1 MTDESQL
8 VSLSKQLLDSIDN
21 NDWDTYIQLCDPSLS
36 AYEPEAL
43 GNLVEG
49 LDFHAFYM
57 KRGQSPGAKQS
68 NIAAPKVRMLG
79 PDAAVVTYIRVVQ
92 RLTDAGDSTATF
104 EETRVWQKVDDE
116 WKHVHFHRSYAGS
129 VELG

>member
-1 MTDESQL
+1 MSEETQL
-8 VSLSKQLLDSIDN
+8 IVLSKQLLDSIDN

-49 LDFHAFYM
+49 LDFHAFCM
-57 KRGQSPGAKQS
+57 KRGESPGAKQS

-79 PDAAVVTYIRVVQ
+79 SDAAVVTYIRVVQ

-104 EETRVWQKVDDE
+104 EETRVWQKVDGE
-116 WKHVHFHRSYAGS
+116 WKHMHFHRSYAGS